1 MPDFRVAETAAF
13 DEKIVEAGNAAV
25 GLWARAGSWAMHN
38 LTDGFIPSRIARQ
51 LGTRSNANR
60 LVSVGLWT
68 TVSNGYQFVKW
79 DGYQRSREQVEAERA
94 AARDRMKKI
103 RSGEHKGNVQANKTP
118 SSGERSGEVRD
129 GVFATPIP
137 SHPFPSPSGSD
148 GGEGYVSSDDGAN
161 TAPPGNLDPHNPR
174 CPAHASVPADDRG
187 PNCRN
192 CRDHR
197 VWLESEPERRRAEIQ
212 EANRSA
218 KAIERDC
225 PLCSEG
231 WLLGDDGLPVEPAQK
246 CSHGR
251 RSA

>member
-25 GLWARAGSWAMHN
+25 GLWARAGSWSMHN

-79 DGYQRSREQVEAERA
+79 DGYQRSREQVETERA

-103 RSGEHKGNVQANKTP
+103 RSGEQKRNVQANNE
-118 SSGERSGEVRD
+118 SGSGERSAEVRD
-129 GVFATPIP
+129 RVFATPVP

-148 GGEGYVSSDDGAN
+148 RGEGYVSSREPEDA
-161 TAPPGNLDPHNPR
+161 APPGNLDPNNPR
-174 CPAHASVPADDRG
+174 CLTHADVPAHDRG
-187 PNCRN
+187 PNCRA

-197 VWLESEPERRRAEIQ
+197 IWIEQEPERRRAHIQ

-231 WLLGDDGLPVEPAQK
+231 WLLGDDGLPLEPAVK

-251 RSA
+251 KSA